1 MLNEK
6 ENETAFN
13 QTGTQQS
20 SWYQIDKINI
30 EEVNKKNTDTDLNNS
45 RNNKQSAPNSHAH
58 SKPANTTGL

>member
-13 QTGTQQS
+13 QIGTQQS

-45 RNNKQSAPNSHAH
+45 RNIKQSAPNSHVH
-58 SKPANTTGL
+58 SKPSNNTGL